1 MDNSSAIGVFDSGLG
16 GLTVARE
23 VIRALPEE
31 RIVYFGDTARVP
43 YGSKSASTI
52 RHYAEQ
58 ILAFLKTQDVKAIVV
73 ACNTVSAYAL
83 EDLRHSV
90 PVPVVGV
97 VKPGARV
104 AAAATKNRRIGVIG
118 TEGTVKSGLYE
129 RFICEI
135 DPGIRIFQKACPLFV
150 PLVEEGWWKDSIT
163 REVAERY
170 LAPLKEEGVD
180 TLIMGCTH
188 YPLIRKLIGEVIGP
202 EVQLINPAYET
213 AQELM
218 RVLSREQ
225 LLRTD
230 KTPLTKEEQYRF
242 YVSDA
247 PEKFRAFAEAV
258 LHFETPDAE
267 RVNIEAY

>member
-1 MDNSSAIGVFDSGLG
+1 MDRSSAIGIFDSGLG

-23 VIRALPEE
+23 VVRALPEE
-31 RIVYFGDTARVP
+31 KIVYFGDTARVP
-43 YGSKSASTI
+43 YGSKSAETI

-90 PVPVVGV
+90 SVPVVGV

-118 TEGTVKSGLYE
+118 TEGTVHSGLYE
-129 RFICEI
+129 RFIQEI
-135 DPGIRIFQKACPLFV
+135 DPRIRVFQKACPLFV
-150 PLVEEGWWKDSIT
+150 PLVEEGWWKDDIT
-163 REVAERY
+163 RCVAERY
-170 LAPLKEEGVD
+170 LEPLKEEDVD
-180 TLIMGCTH
+180 TLILGCTH
-188 YPLIRKLIGEVIGP
+188 YPLIRKLLSEVIGP

-213 AQELM
+213 AQELK
-218 RVLSREQ
+218 RILKEKDLVRE
-225 LLRTD
+225 D
-230 KTPLTKEEQYRF
+230 STPLRKEEQYSF

-247 PEKFRAFAEAV
+247 PEKFRDFAAEV